1 MQISSIVAF
10 IGNHNNLERYA
21 KMDMKKVMS
30 YALCA
35 IVISLLLIVSGCGYS
50 EEEVNAAID
59 AATAEAI
66 SQANADSQIAIDA
79 LAAEVDAANAEIANL
94 TAVEEEIVAVEALL
108 DSAYEIDDLSLGDN
122 VRINIDDND
131 LDKLL
136 DTKVEFDGEDYDVEE
151 LFEGVDADIV
161 IAYNGDDSYDEDFDA
176 SPYLVLADKG
186 ALVYSYV
193 FNDEIDYTDI
203 SDDTPLEISL
213 LGIDLKIV
221 ALDDDEMTVEGGDR
235 IMLDIAQPQM
245 YNEIELKLLGV
256 NDDEA
261 YISYNGEALLI
272 EEGDSDTIGGLEIK
286 VVEVFDSDNFKVAK
300 IVVGTDVDYVLED
313 GDSFFDDESFVF
325 NIIVDGDE
333 LSGFTVTYDER
344 AIELDDD
351 FTPLAVGDKIVFP
364 NSYITVEFKEIT
376 AVDYIGCKV
385 SFDDFDTDN
394 NSIGASGY
402 LDAVVLECDDSII
415 IVDGDDEFDTVYFTE
430 SDGIWY
436 EDEDGDM
443 VVASTIEIVN
453 DDYELEVVLNSGS
466 LEISSGLDFTI
477 SLDTI
482 IADASLGIE
491 DDAES
496 TDVVYDGDEVGT
508 FENNL
513 LTVNGLIIEDIENN
527 AEADKV
533 IFKVPSENVEATVIV
548 Y

>member
-313 GDSFFDDESFVF
+313 DDSFFDDESFVF

>member
-1 MQISSIVAF
+1 
-10 IGNHNNLERYA
+10 
-21 KMDMKKVMS
+21 MDMKKVMS